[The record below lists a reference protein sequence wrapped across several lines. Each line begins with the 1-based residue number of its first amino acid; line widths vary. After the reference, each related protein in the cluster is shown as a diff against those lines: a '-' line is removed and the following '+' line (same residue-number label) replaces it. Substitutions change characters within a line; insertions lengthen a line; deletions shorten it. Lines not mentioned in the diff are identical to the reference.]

1 MRLTMA
7 APPLRSDRFRLDA
20 LEPAY
25 VVLHRE
31 GRLADRRPVAS
42 EAWS

>member
-7 APPLRSDRFRLDA
+7 APPLRSDRLRLDA
-20 LEPAY
+20 FAPAY

-31 GRLADRRPVAS
+31 GRLAAPGPAALG
-42 EAWS
+42 AWS